1 MFPVGLI
8 ASIHHMAEPL
18 KNLYTR
24 SLIHTLC
31 DHLRVSYPEFDS
43 SGFINFVFDDD
54 WQKKELKQ
62 RMYHISNALHS
73 FLPNDYPTAVSIL
86 KGMSHHFNGFE
97 HMFFPGFV
105 ELYGLDH
112 YDISIDALE
121 YFTSSS
127 SSEFAVRPFILK
139 YKGKMMT
146 QMQRWAESKNHHV
159 RRLAS
164 EGCRPRLPWAMALPS
179 FKQDPT
185 PIIPVLERLKDDAS
199 DYVRRSVANNLNDI
213 SKDNPATVIKLVN
226 RWKGKSKQRDWI
238 VKHGC
243 RTLLK
248 QANPSIMTLFGFLK
262 PDHITLIDF
271 SVQKSVV
278 IGEHLPFSLILRSP
292 GKRLGK
298 LRIEYGIDLLRK
310 NSTHSRKLFKLSE
323 FETDR
328 SEKRLSRN
336 HHFRYVS
343 TRNYYPGIHRLAIV
357 INGVEVGCQEFELFV

>member
-1 MFPVGLI
+1 
-8 ASIHHMAEPL
+8 MAEPL
-18 KNLYTR
+18 KKLYTQ
-24 SLIHTLC
+24 SLIETLS
-31 DHLRVSYPEFDS
+31 DRLLGSYSKFDS
-43 SGFINFVFDDD
+43 SGFVDFIFDDD
-54 WQKKELKQ
+54 WPNKELKQ
-62 RMYHISNALHS
+62 RMYHISNALYS
-73 FLPNDYPTAVSIL
+73 YLPKNYQTAISIL
-86 KGMSHHFNGFE
+86 KGVSHHFDGFE

-121 YFTSSS
+121 HFTPNS

-139 YKGKMMT
+139 YEGRMMA
-146 QMQRWAESKNHHV
+146 QMERWAESKNHQV

-185 PIIPVLERLKDDAS
+185 PIIPILERLKDDAS

-213 SKDNPATVIKLVN
+213 SKDNSAIVVELVK
-226 RWKGKSKQRDWI
+226 RWKGTSKQRDWV

-248 QANPSIMTLFGFLK
+248 QAEPSIMTLFGFLK
-262 PDHITLIDF
+262 PDHITLSDF
-271 SVQKSVV
+271 FVQKKVV
-278 IGEHLPFSLILRSP
+278 MGEHLSFSFILRSP

-310 NSTHSRKLFKLSE
+310 NSAHSRKLFKLSE
-323 FETDR
+323 FETDNN
-328 SEKRLSRN
+328 EKRLSRN
-336 HHFRYVS
+336 HHFRHVT
-343 TRNYYPGIHRLAIV
+343 TRNYYPGIQRLAIV
-357 INGVEVGCQEFELFV
+357 VNGVEVGCQEFELFV

>member
-1 MFPVGLI
+1 
-8 ASIHHMAEPL
+8 MAEPL
-18 KNLYTR
+18 KNLYTQELIR
-24 SLIHTLC
+24 SLSESLITE
-31 DHLRVSYPEFDS
+31 YPKFDS
-43 SGFINFVFDDD
+43 SGFIQFVFNED
-54 WQKKELKQ
+54 WKNKALKQ
-62 RMYHISNALHS
+62 RMYHISEALFG
-73 FLPNDYPTAVSIL
+73 FLPSDYLAAVSIL
-86 KGMSHHFNGFE
+86 KQVSHHFDGFQ

-121 YFTSSS
+121 YFTSNS

-146 QMQRWAESKNHHV
+146 QMERWAESNNHHV

-164 EGCRPRLPWAMALPS
+164 EGCRPRLPWAMALPC

-185 PIIPVLERLKDDAS
+185 PIIPILERLKDDAS
-199 DYVRRSVANNLNDI
+199 DYVRRSVANNINDI
-213 SKDNPATVIKLVN
+213 SKDNPGTVIELVD
-226 RWKGKSKQRDWI
+226 RWKGKSIKMDWV

-248 QANPSIMTLFGFLK
+248 QADPSILTLFGFLK
-262 PDHITLIDF
+262 PDHVTLFDF

-278 IGEHLPFSLILRSP
+278 LGERLAFSFILRSP

-323 FETDR
+323 FETDN
-328 SEKRLSRN
+328 SEKRLSRS
-336 HHFRYVS
+336 HHFRDVS

-357 INGVEVGCQEFELFV
+357 INGVEFGCQEFELFV